1 MKLSD
6 LIRAGI
12 VREIDDGGGGG
23 GVGDPPAGD
32 PPAGDPP
39 PVEPDAAAQLETAQA
54 ENARLKQQL
63 EEAQRAPAPPPVNP
77 PAGQA
82 APVLDPFDQAKA
94 DLDAA
99 GIPPYADDYQERLTR
114 AAMKIA
120 SERTKAEVLQ
130 IVGQAVSPVLKDHR
144 MRELTGGDPAKIE
157 IANKY
162 GDLFNLSDPRQRE
175 VFELMVKGGAAPA
188 RPLTSVS
195 PERANTPPPQVTSA
209 IKAEAAALALRPEW
223 VLTDAEIQEALAEG
237 V

>member
-32 PPAGDPP
+32 PPAGDP

-175 VFELMVKGGAAPA
+175 VFELMV
-188 RPLTSVS
+188 
-195 PERANTPPPQVTSA
+195 
-209 IKAEAAALALRPEW
+209 
-223 VLTDAEIQEALAEG
+223 
-237 V
+237 